1 MNGAVSIFYR
11 SVSPLNTTLH
21 ASLDIAT
28 GINDIIRNKMDS
40 NEIDS
45 DLFTVKFVG
54 VRGDTTAKKLGSD
67 NIYQPWQFFL
77 ENQFPIVWIVGVS
90 VAVIA
95 AIAIYSS
102 VKTDFVDTV
111 VVDDVQYYDD
121 EQEPER
127 FKAKQTIEEKE
138 DSDIDSDCSSIVP
151 KWTGLDHFLPARK
164 QRL

>member
-102 VKTDFVDTV
+102 VKTDFVDT
-111 VVDDVQYYDD
+111 
-121 EQEPER
+121 
-127 FKAKQTIEEKE
+127 
-138 DSDIDSDCSSIVP
+138 
-151 KWTGLDHFLPARK
+151 
-164 QRL
+164 RL